1 MGGGSPIL
9 FLLPALAGS
18 YETKERG
25 ILPDATCVRQAA
37 QVQVAP
43 CAAGSHCASHH
54 RDADASKFARRVECR
69 GRAHEAS
76 AIFPRRTRAVARSG
90 SRDAPQR
97 SNGRS
102 ARSRRR
108 ARPRPTPSSN
118 AARTREIRARRSA
131 STGILSLIFAFS
143 LL

>member
-9 FLLPALAGS
+9 FLLPAFAGS

-25 ILPDATCVRQAA
+25 ILPDATTCIRQAA

-76 AIFPRRTRAVARSG
+76 PIFPRRTRAVARSG

-102 ARSRRR
+102 TRSRRR
-108 ARPRPTPSSN
+108 ALEL
-118 AARTREIRARRSA
+118 TRF
-131 STGILSLIFAFS
+131 GG
-143 LL
+143 